1 MSLDHV
7 RGTYVVLDDF
17 PISRAEEIKS
27 ARDYGVRSQEC
38 CIVTMERGM
47 LFSEKRREKYSS
59 VAFTLDIK
67 VEWFVYKKKEKS
79 SENTNFSIIELVC
92 RNKQFHSINE
102 SNFRGYFLI

>member
-1 MSLDHV
+1 M
-7 RGTYVVLDDF
+7 
-17 PISRAEEIKS
+17 
-27 ARDYGVRSQEC
+27 RSQER

-102 SNFRGYFLI
+102 SNFRGYFLIQTIYCTCNFNSLRCKTL